1 MATLGH
7 GTNLQGA
14 LCSCA
19 YEKRRKLATTNT
31 TPKARGARPIIGL
44 FAIILVLF
52 GSLFAGTKWSDA
64 SWTPNLAL
72 DLEGGTQIILQAVT
86 ANNEPVSSEDINQAI
101 EIIRQRVDSSGVA
114 ETEITSQGGKNI
126 VVAIPGKPSQET
138 LDLVRESAQMQ
149 FRPVLFFGNP
159 QAMPT
164 GQPSDQPEAPVTPG
178 EELTGGDDAAADQ
191 GGADNAEQSTAPDEP
206 TVEESP
212 AAQEPDAQETP
223 APEAPAAE
231 PTNNS
236 DLAWITPEI
245 MDEFNA
251 LDCTAPENLKGGG
264 GVADP
269 AKPLVTCEVDGS
281 AKYILGPMDF
291 AGSEIKR
298 ASSGLEQTQSGATL
312 STWEV
317 RLEFTKQ
324 GTKDF
329 GEVTTR
335 LSKLPEYGEWISTPN
350 PTQAPNMFAMA
361 LDNLVIGAPGVTYPI
376 TTGEASITG
385 NYTNESANILAN
397 QLNFGALPLTFEVQS
412 EETISATLGS
422 EQLQKGLLAGLIGLG
437 LVVVYSLIQY
447 RVLGLVTVISLVVA
461 GVLTYAAI
469 TVLSW
474 VQGYRL
480 SLPGVA
486 GVILAVGIT
495 ADSFIV
501 YFERIRDELRDGR
514 NLEGAVA
521 VGWDRAKRT
530 IIASDTVNFIAAV
543 VLYFLAVGGVRG
555 FAFTLGLTTLID
567 LVIVFFFTHPVMTLL
582 AKTKFFA
589 GGHKLS
595 GFDPDGLGIAPTR
608 YVGRGRVAAAGQP
621 AAKNSNGKR
630 LTIAERKAAQ
640 EAEEAAKS
648 EELSSVNV
656 DIENPIDAKDGD
668 R

>member
-1 MATLGH
+1 M
-7 GTNLQGA
+7 
-14 LCSCA
+14 
-19 YEKRRKLATTNT
+19 ATTNT
-31 TPKARGARPIIGL
+31 KPKARGARPIIGL

-52 GSLFAGTKWSDA
+52 GSLAAGNKWSDA

-86 ANNEPVSSEDINQAI
+86 ANNEPVTSEDINQAI

-138 LDLVRESAQMQ
+138 LNLVRESAQMQ

-159 QAMPT
+159 QPVPAEQT
-164 GQPSDQPEAPVTPG
+164 TDQPETTP
-178 EELTGGDDAAADQ
+178 
-191 GGADNAEQSTAPDEP
+191 APDEEITGDNADEANTDEAP
-206 TVEESP
+206 ATEESP
-212 AAQEPDAQETP
+212 ATEDSAETPASQETP
-223 APEAPAAE
+223 APEEPAAE

-245 MDEFNA
+245 MDEFKA

-269 AKPLVTCEVDGS
+269 AKPLVTCEADGS
-281 AKYILGPMDF
+281 TKYILGPMDF

-312 STWEV
+312 STWQV
-317 RLEFTKQ
+317 SLEFTKQ

-329 GEVTTR
+329 AEVTTR
-335 LSKLPEYGEWISTPN
+335 LSDLPEYGEWITMPN

-376 TTGEASITG
+376 TNGQAQITG
-385 NYTNESANILAN
+385 SYTNESANMLAN

-437 LVVVYSLIQY
+437 LVVVYSLVQY
-447 RVLGLVTVISLVVA
+447 RVLGLVTVASLMVA
-461 GVLTYAAI
+461 ALLTYGAI

-474 VQGYRL
+474 LQGYRL

-589 GGHKLS
+589 EGHKLS
-595 GFDPDGLGIAPTR
+595 GFDPKGLGIAPTR

-621 AAKNSNGKR
+621 ASKAPNGKR

-640 EAEEAAKS
+640 EAEEAAKA
-648 EELSSVNV
+648 EELASVGLDN
-656 DIENPIDAKDGD
+656 ENPIDAKDGD